1 MAFSRRSSFLVDTWW
16 RVCGDRVKVKQVQRW
31 RMKNPSSIADHA
43 RRHIAEEAAASDFN
57 AVARRN
63 RQFRHVVR
71 QTNSPWRPRVVIAC
85 CKVHYTELYLLAN
98 LINLNVSVFCELC
111 CPAQCQLYFIVNIVN
126 VFMSKKMMTWWWW
139 LFSDIHDACGV
150 ILNNL
155 STLLNFTS
163 TTTLG
168 LVDHPRKPRG
178 ILCRSCLSVRQT
190 ITFESLNVRSSYL
203 RIRYISREYASYSN
217 MKVIVS
223 RLRHRSK

>member
-1 MAFSRRSSFLVDTWW
+1 
-16 RVCGDRVKVKQVQRW
+16 
-31 RMKNPSSIADHA
+31 MKNPSSIADHA

-111 CPAQCQLYFIVNIVN
+111 CPAQCQLYFIVNTVN
-126 VFMSKKMMTWWWW
+126 VFMSKINDMMTMIV
-139 LFSDIHDACGV
+139 FRHRPTAVYTMHCGV

-155 STLLNFTS
+155 STLLNFT
-163 TTTLG
+163 
-168 LVDHPRKPRG
+168 
-178 ILCRSCLSVRQT
+178 I
-190 ITFESLNVRSSYL
+190 
-203 RIRYISREYASYSN
+203 
-217 MKVIVS
+217 
-223 RLRHRSK
+223 